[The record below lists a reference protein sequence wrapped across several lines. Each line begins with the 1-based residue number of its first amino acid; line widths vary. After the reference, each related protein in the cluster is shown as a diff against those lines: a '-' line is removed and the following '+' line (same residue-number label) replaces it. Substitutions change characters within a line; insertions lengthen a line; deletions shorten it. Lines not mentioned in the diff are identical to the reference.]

1 MSRPWPWEGD
11 FDAWFGGTAG
21 GFPFG
26 QRFRGRGRARFERGD
41 IRYLILSLL
50 RERPMHGYEVIRELE
65 RRLGGE
71 YSPSPGTVYPT
82 LQLLEDM
89 GCVTSSEQDGKR
101 TYTITEA
108 GKQYLSES
116 QGRVDDIWE
125 RMEGRRRREDES
137 EEMGRLRR
145 EFLWFASM
153 IPTMLGMGR
162 LTPEQATRLREL
174 LARTRREAE
183 EILSGAP

>member
-1 MSRPWPWEGD
+1 MSRRRWEEDLDVWVEG
-11 FDAWFGGTAG
+11 ALGSL
-21 GFPFG
+21 PFG

-41 IRYLILSLL
+41 VRYIVLSLL
-50 RERPMHGYEVIRELE
+50 RERPSHGYEVIRELE
-65 RRLGGE
+65 RRMGGE

-101 TYTITEA
+101 VYTITAA
-108 GKQYLSES
+108 GEQYLAES

-125 RMEGRRRREDES
+125 RIDVRRRREDES

-145 EFLWFASM
+145 EFLWFGSM
-153 IPTMLGMGR
+153 IPTVLGVAR
-162 LTPEQATRLREL
+162 LTPEQATKLREL

-183 EILSGAP
+183 EILSAAR